1 MEDRMS
7 QTASAV
13 SISRR
18 GVLAGTAAGL
28 GSFVAGR
35 TASAADRQ
43 IVYAS
48 WGGSW
53 QAALKKAWFD
63 PFTAET
69 GIGISVVGGNEYG
82 RIEAMVRSGHTEWD
96 VVEVLPDFQW
106 IGPARGLVE
115 PIDWNPAERSSILD
129 APNLVTDF
137 SVPQVL
143 FSRVMT
149 YNTTKFANAPQT
161 WADFFDL
168 KRFPGMRT
176 FYAKASGGALEAALL
191 ADGVA
196 PDKLYPLDV
205 PRALAK
211 LGTIRESIQFYQT
224 NAQSEQYMM
233 DGQAVLGLIADG
245 RALSI
250 RNAGAKIDI
259 VFPVSLISWSS
270 MVIPKGA
277 PHPELAQQFLAYTLT
292 PKAQAAIA
300 MAYTYG
306 PVVPAAYALFPKER
320 AAILSGGPS
329 SQGLGIMTD
338 EAWWGKNLAPV
349 SEKMNTW
356 MLG

>member
-1 MEDRMS
+1 MRINL
-7 QTASAV
+7 T
-13 SISRR
+13 RR
-18 GVLAGTAAGL
+18 GILAGGAA
-28 GSFVAGR
+28 
-35 TASAADRQ
+35 AALAAPRILRAAEQQ

-53 QAALKKAWFD
+53 QTALRKAWFD
-63 PFTAET
+63 PFTAKT
-69 GIGISVVGGNEYG
+69 GIGITVVGGNDYG

-115 PIDWNPAERSSILD
+115 RIDWTPEERASITD
-129 APNLVTDF
+129 APNLATEY

-149 YNTTKFANAPQT
+149 HSTTKLPAAPT
-161 WADFFDL
+161 GWADFFDL
-168 KRFPGMRT
+168 KRFPGTRT
-176 FYAKASGGALEAALL
+176 FSGKANGGALETALL

-196 PDKLYPLDV
+196 PDKLYPLDIS
-205 PRALAK
+205 RAFAK
-211 LGTIRESIQFYQT
+211 LGTIRDSIQFYQT
-224 NAQSEQYMM
+224 NAQAEQYMS
-233 DGQAVLGLIADG
+233 DGQATMGLIPDG
-245 RALSI
+245 RALAA
-250 RNAGAKIDI
+250 RDAGAKIAI

-277 PHPELAQQFLAYTLT
+277 PHAALAQQFLAYTLT
-292 PKAQAAIA
+292 PEAQAAIA

-306 PVVPAAYALFPKER
+306 PVVPAAYSRIPQDR
-320 AAILSGGPS
+320 AAILSGGPAS
-329 SQGLGIMTD
+329 KGVGVLTD
-338 EAWWGKNLAPV
+338 EGWWGQNLASV